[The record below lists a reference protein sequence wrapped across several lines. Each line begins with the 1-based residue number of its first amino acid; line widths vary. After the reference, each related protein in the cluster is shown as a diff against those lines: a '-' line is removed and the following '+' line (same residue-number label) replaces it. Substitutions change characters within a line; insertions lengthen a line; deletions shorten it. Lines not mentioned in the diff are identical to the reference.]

1 MKTYGLLILL
11 LLTCFISNAQDVKR
25 KEHKQKNN
33 VSSVLETEK
42 KSTNNLN
49 HLDVKSIIV
58 RASDFKIYM
67 NELDLSLKCIKDF
80 YDVIIWFIVEP
91 HHK

>member
-49 HLDVKSIIV
+49 HLDVKTIIV

-67 NELDLSLKCIKDF
+67 NRKRKIQNIKVLF
-80 YDVIIWFIVEP
+80 PKINME
-91 HHK
+91 KKA

>member
-33 VSSVLETEK
+33 VSSVLEIEK

-67 NELDLSLKCIKDF
+67 NRKRKIQNIKVLF
-80 YDVIIWFIVEP
+80 PKINME
-91 HHK
+91 KKA

>member
-49 HLDVKSIIV
+49 HLDVKYIIV

-67 NELDLSLKCIKDF
+67 NRKRKIQNIKVLF
-80 YDVIIWFIVEP
+80 PKINME
-91 HHK
+91 KKA

>member
-67 NELDLSLKCIKDF
+67 NRKRKIQNIKVLF
-80 YDVIIWFIVEP
+80 PKINME
-91 HHK
+91 KKA